1 MGTYVIC
8 IMVGVMIGGLYVTHF
23 PPKSDGES
31 NETL

>member
-23 PPKSDGES
+23 PPKSES
-31 NETL
+31 NK